1 MKKSAMLEV
10 LQSQYQVHNL
20 PRILQNPSKISNSMN
35 TRLSHNT
42 MINSKV
48 SGTDLLIQ
56 ANNTSNFQLVQGSFQ
71 SDKIIRV
78 DSSLNFSSDSDDTKN
93 SIQVKVKQNLQD
105 IQVVQQQ
112 LFYLEHSCGII
123 EQNML
128 QMTTHLSKVQRY
140 INKHSESFSQRSMK
154 W

>member
-20 PRILQNPSKISNSMN
+20 PRILQNPSKISNSMS
-35 TRLSHNT
+35 TRLSH
-42 MINSKV
+42 MINSKA

-56 ANNTSNFQLVQGSFQ
+56 ANNTSNFQLVQSSFQ

-78 DSSLNFSSDSDDTKN
+78 DSSLNFSLDSDDTKN
-93 SIQVKVKQNLQD
+93 SILVKVKQNLQD

-128 QMTTHLSKVQRY
+128 QMNTHLSKVQRY